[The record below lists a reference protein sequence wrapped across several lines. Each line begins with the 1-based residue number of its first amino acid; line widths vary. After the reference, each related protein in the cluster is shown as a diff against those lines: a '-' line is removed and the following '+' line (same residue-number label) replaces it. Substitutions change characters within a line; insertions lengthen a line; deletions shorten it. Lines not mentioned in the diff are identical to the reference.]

1 MKITL
6 KQYGGLAAAV
16 RKAPLTLDTA
26 ELGERR
32 DEVDSLARTVWAQS
46 GAQAAARSAPP
57 RMPHPDEM
65 GYTLTIAGDEGTH
78 EVRSMESAASPE
90 LSRLVEQ
97 VRRCGKAGTV

>member
-26 ELGERR
+26 ELGKGR
-32 DEVDSLARTVWAQS
+32 DEVDSLARAVWAQI
-46 GAQAAARSAPP
+46 GAQPVPP
-57 RMPHPDEM
+57 QMPHPDEM
-65 GYTLTIAGDEGTH
+65 GYTLTIACDEGTH

-90 LSRLVEQ
+90 LSQLVEQ
-97 VRRCGKAGTV
+97 VRRCGKAGTG